1 MGMTEEMRRILSRL
15 LEASAEDRREA
26 ADALFDS
33 LHDEPI
39 ERDEQ
44 GRPVLPF
51 EEQWLE
57 EIRRRQGLNRPLI
70 DGKQVMADAR
80 AKLAAM
86 SKARGAKG
94 Q

>member
-1 MGMTEEMRRILSRL
+1 MGMTDEMRRILGQL
-15 LEASAEDRREA
+15 LEASAEERREA

-39 ERDEQ
+39 QRDEQ

-57 EIRRRQGLNRPLI
+57 EIRRRRALNRPTI
-70 DGKQVMADAR
+70 DGKQVIEELRQRYA
-80 AKLAAM
+80 AKA
-86 SKARGAKG
+86 KAE
-94 Q
+94 